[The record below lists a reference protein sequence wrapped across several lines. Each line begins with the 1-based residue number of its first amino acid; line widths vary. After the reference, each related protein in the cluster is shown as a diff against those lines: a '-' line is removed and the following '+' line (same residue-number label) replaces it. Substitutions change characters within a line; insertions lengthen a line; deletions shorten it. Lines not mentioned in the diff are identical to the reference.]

1 MPRILTF
8 LSFIG
13 FIFSAQAQITYP
25 SSNYASVGD
34 TFLLSTAELNFLDYT
49 QAGPAQAWNFASLVA
64 ADQRVERF
72 IDPDG
77 AGYQASWITNCV
89 FQGGNPF
96 SCPGLWN
103 SFTNLA
109 QPALEQNAN
118 LLTLLPIPVSDW
130 TRHFQVDANQASEV
144 MLGISIGAGISLPLV
159 IEFDQPDTLLRFPL
173 TYSDSDSS
181 TSLWGID
188 LGATGNDLA
197 FFRAQIRFNEVE
209 GWGSLVTPFDSFPST
224 LKVKTRI
231 IRTDSI
237 QFGVDSA
244 LVLDTEEVLYSWYA
258 PNVGL
263 PVLQARGNVV
273 AGIELIT
280 TVEYLDTLRCI
291 APQASFI
298 PFPSPI
304 FLDPSDNSAE
314 VNFINTSTGVDSLR
328 WDFGD
333 GTFSGIRTPDHTFTA
348 GGTYQVQLIGC
359 NTVCVP
365 AQCDT
370 AVVPVIVI
378 DSTIAS
384 ANFQTLQDSLCTED
398 SLRFLNFSTFADNFE
413 WTFGDGNTSTLR
425 SPRHA
430 YNAAGI
436 YEVRLV
442 AFKSGGNDTAFTE
455 LYVNAEPQI
464 SLLSDTV
471 LMRGDSLTLT
481 TSVEALAY
489 EFEWSSDRG
498 FSSQQLSP
506 RVSPDS
512 STHYFIVAENECGS
526 SEDSVLITV
535 TRNTGLNFAQRGW
548 QVLPNPSEGHFSLR
562 FPYPALRSYQLFDSW
577 GRVLRQNTQS
587 SAQFEL
593 DLSDLPT
600 GLYHLWLEEE
610 QEAAHV
616 ILQKK

>member
-8 LSFIG
+8 LG
-13 FIFSAQAQITYP
+13 LLALIFPSQAQITY
-25 SSNYASVGD
+25 SSNDYAAVGD

-49 QAGPAQAWNFASLVA
+49 PAGPAQAWNYASLVA
-64 ADQRVERF
+64 ADQRIERF
-72 IDPDG
+72 NDPDG

-109 QPALEQNAN
+109 QPALEQNTN
-118 LLTLLPIPVSDW
+118 LVTLLPLPISDW

-144 MLGISIGAGISLPLV
+144 MLGISIGAGISIPLV
-159 IEFDQPDTLLRFPL
+159 IEFEQPDTLLRFPL
-173 TYSDSDSS
+173 SYLDRDSS
-181 TSLWGID
+181 ESLWGID
-188 LGATGNDLA
+188 LGATGSNLA
-197 FFRAQIRFNEVE
+197 FFRAQTRINEVE

-231 IRTDSI
+231 FRTDSV
-237 QFGVDSA
+237 QFGMDSA
-244 LVLDTEEVLYSWYA
+244 LVLNTEEVWYGWYA

-273 AGIELIT
+273 AGVELIT

-291 APQASFI
+291 APQASFL

-304 FLDPSDNSAE
+304 FLDPSDNTAE
-314 VNFINTSTGVDSLR
+314 VNFLNTSTGVDSLR
-328 WDFGD
+328 WNFDD
-333 GTFSGIRTPDHTFTA
+333 GTFSGVRTPDHTFTA
-348 GGTYQVQLIGC
+348 GGSYQVQLVGC

-378 DSTIAS
+378 DSTVAN
-384 ANFQTLQDSLCTED
+384 ANFQPLRDSLCTED

-413 WTFGDGNTSTLR
+413 WDFGDGNGSTLR
-425 SPRHA
+425 SPRYA
-430 YNAAGI
+430 YDSAGI
-436 YEVRLV
+436 YQVQLI

-455 LYVNAEPQI
+455 LYVNAEPEI
-464 SLLSDTV
+464 NLLADTV

-498 FSSQQLSP
+498 FSSGQLSP
-506 RVSPDS
+506 RISPDS
-512 STHYFIVAENECGS
+512 STRYFIVAENECGS
-526 SEDSVLITV
+526 GEDS
-535 TRNTGLNFAQRGW
+535 
-548 QVLPNPSEGHFSLR
+548 
-562 FPYPALRSYQLFDSW
+562 
-577 GRVLRQNTQS
+577 
-587 SAQFEL
+587 
-593 DLSDLPT
+593 
-600 GLYHLWLEEE
+600 
-610 QEAAHV
+610 
-616 ILQKK
+616 